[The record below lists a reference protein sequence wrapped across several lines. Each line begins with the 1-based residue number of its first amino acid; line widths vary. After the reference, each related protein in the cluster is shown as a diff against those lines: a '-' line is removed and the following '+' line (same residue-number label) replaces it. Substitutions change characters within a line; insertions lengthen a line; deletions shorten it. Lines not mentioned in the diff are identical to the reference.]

1 MATDS
6 AELAAIQTEYW
17 DSSRVSATELQH
29 ILQNMKEGEVGSLL
43 VALVSIQG
51 QLVSESF

>member
-43 VALVSIQG
+43 GALVSIQG

>member
-6 AELAAIQTEYW
+6 VELAAIQTEYW
-17 DSSRVSATELQH
+17 DSSRVSATELQN
-29 ILQNMKEGEVGSLL
+29 ILHNMKEGEVGSLL